1 MRFGKFITTALVA
14 GAGLA
19 LSASAFAQSN
29 SAGTLTSGTDG
40 ISTSVEATAII
51 ANINFT
57 HTFTSGAAAAAAV
70 SSPLF
75 GAASGGL
82 SLPEFSYNSGSSTS
96 SSSQAFTGSPGT
108 VVTSTSSTSSGTS
121 LSSSSNGRSATDAFN
136 GQAVFIHIDASQDA
150 GSTNLTGT
158 HGTGVSVSSLFVFEQ
173 TLTVTG
179 GSDITDATGQA
190 FLANATGGIADGV
203 TGSLAFNQ
211 VAGIAN
217 QQGNNLSTV
226 AEVTGAGDTTAGS
239 NAVENEGRQTL
250 VNDGTIT
257 EEAKGA
263 SDTASLGASAGNIF
277 GAIAGAVA
285 FNQAAG
291 ISNQQVNNITL
302 AH

>member
-19 LSASAFAQSN
+19 LSASAFAQN
-29 SAGTLTSGTDG
+29 SAGTLTSGSDG
-40 ISTSVEATAII
+40 ISTSVEATALI

-82 SLPEFSYNSGSSTS
+82 SLPEFSYINGTATS
-96 SSSQAFTGSPGT
+96 SSSQAAIGNPATIT
-108 VVTSTSSTSSGTS
+108 TSSSSTFSGTS
-121 LSSSSNGRSATDAFN
+121 LSSSDNGRSATDAFN
-136 GQAVFIHIDASQDA
+136 AQAVFVHIDASQDA
-150 GSTNLTGT
+150 GSTNITGT
-158 HGTGVSVSSLFVFEQ
+158 HGTGTSVSSLFVFEQ
-173 TLTVTG
+173 TLTVDG
-179 GSDITDATGQA
+179 GGTLEDTTGQP
-190 FLANATGGIADGV
+190 FLASAQGGITASIDGSV
-203 TGSLAFNQ
+203 ALNQ
-211 VAGIAN
+211 VAGIGN

-226 AEVTGAGDTTAGS
+226 AEVAAGS

-250 VNDGTIT
+250 VDNGTIT
-257 EEAKGA
+257 ETAKGG
-263 SDTASLGASAGNIF
+263 SDTATLGIGVGSVF
-277 GAIAGAVA
+277 GAVSGALA

-291 ISNQQVNNITL
+291 TANQQVNNITL